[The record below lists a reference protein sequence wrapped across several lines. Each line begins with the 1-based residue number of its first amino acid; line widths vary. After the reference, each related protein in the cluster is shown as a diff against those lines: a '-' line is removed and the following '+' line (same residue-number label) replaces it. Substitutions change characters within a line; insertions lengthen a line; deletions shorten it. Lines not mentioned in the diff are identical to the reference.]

1 VIDLHLHTTAS
12 DGRSTPEQLVQRAA
26 RAGLH
31 TIAVTDHD
39 TTAALAPASA
49 AAAPLGIRVV
59 PGIEVTAVHDG
70 TDVHLLGYFF
80 DPAHP
85 ELVEFMAAQRAD
97 RHRRVLEIIDRLRDM
112 GVVVEAGQ
120 ILKSAA
126 KITGKALG
134 RPIVARLLV
143 STGHAR
149 DIADAFD
156 RYLAAGR
163 PAFVPRRGAAPVEV
177 IRLIDR
183 AGGVVSFAHPG
194 KLGLD
199 HLLAPLAAAGLTAVE
214 TFHPDHDDVAVEKY
228 DAMAEALG
236 LARSGGSDYH
246 GPGSGRAEALGQVT
260 MPQEAF
266 EALAGRAPGSRRPA

>member
-97 RHRRVLEIIDRLRDM
+97 RHRRVLEIIDRLRDL

-134 RPIVARLLV
+134 RPIVAQLLV

-149 DIADAFD
+149 DMADAFD

-199 HLLAPLAAAGLTAVE
+199 HLLAPLAAAGLAAVE

-228 DAMAEALG
+228 EAMAEALS

-266 EALAGRAPGSRRPA
+266 DALAGRAPGARRPA